1 MRTSPENGHRRSDRD
16 VAVYTAMDN
25 VNHSS
30 RMIRSRNAM
39 VGTEQHADVSEAF
52 AYDAPLALYRLTRL
66 DNCSAGESVK
76 TITVWESIEV

>member
-1 MRTSPENGHRRSDRD
+1 
-16 VAVYTAMDN
+16 
-25 VNHSS
+25 
-30 RMIRSRNAM
+30 M